1 MLPSNSIEHTIPEEL
16 AQKNIY
22 RKGKCSVMIKV
33 HFNGESYD
41 LPNLG
46 VEEIRNLLKEN
57 LPEIGNAEASVDED
71 TGDITFRTASGQKG

>member
-1 MLPSNSIEHTIPEEL
+1 
-16 AQKNIY
+16 
-22 RKGKCSVMIKV
+22 MIKV